1 MLGSLTGGLNIRSVH
16 IRYTY
21 ERLYMSDMYSRAVIF
36 TADALNTSRSSVGV
50 YGKSGVS
57 VLSSKEMPNTID
69 MF

>member
-1 MLGSLTGGLNIRSVH
+1 MLGSLTGRSVH

-21 ERLYMSDMYSRAVIF
+21 ERLYMSDVQPCCGF
-36 TADALNTSRSSVGV
+36 TVDALNTSRSSVGV

-69 MF
+69 VF